1 MQRVA
6 LRRLAA
12 ASLVAAAA
20 AAASSCRAHPD
31 DASPPLPQRIDLIV
45 RNDGF
50 LDANIYATF
59 SNGARGARL
68 GMVPGHSA
76 MRLSVRMSDLHP
88 GNILVLRVHGIG
100 ATGDWLS
107 QAVVV
112 DPPDYAELTLIAD
125 ANSKYEFS
133 NLYPRLRG
141 TAALPIH

>member
-1 MQRVA
+1 MQRVVF
-6 LRRLAA
+6 RRLAA
-12 ASLVAAAA
+12 ASLVAAAS
-20 AAASSCRAHPD
+20 AAASSCRTHVD
-31 DASPPLPQRIDLIV
+31 DASAPLPQSIDLIV

-50 LDANIYATF
+50 LDANIYTTF
-59 SNGARGARL
+59 LNGARGARL
-68 GMVPGHSA
+68 GTVTGHSA
-76 MRLSVRMSDLHP
+76 ARLSVRMSDLNP

-125 ANSKYEFS
+125 ANSRYEFS
-133 NLYPRLRG
+133 NLYPRVRR